1 MQGREG
7 DPYPTHTHE
16 LHIVFKFCVIDAL
29 IVLVNLFNYLFTLF
43 DAHAHKTNNTTVLIM
58 KCTKMQNKHELLT
71 MVHSV
76 LY

>member
-1 MQGREG
+1 MWGREG

-16 LHIVFKFCVIDAL
+16 LHIVLNFVLLMHITCTCKFVQ
-29 IVLVNLFNYLFTLF
+29 YLFTLF
-43 DAHAHKTNNTTVLIM
+43 DTHAHKTNNTTVPVTW
-58 KCTKMQNKHELLT
+58 CTKMQNKHELLT